1 MAAAMISSLTAEK
14 LACARG
20 DRRVFADLDFR
31 VAAGEALVV
40 EGANGAGKTSLL
52 RLVAG
57 FLAPAGGRL
66 VFESQDGLLSEG
78 EERGRHVGWLGHLDG
93 IKPQLSTG
101 EQLEFFARLY
111 GVPDDVRPLLERV
124 GIARQR
130 ALPCRYLSAGQKKR
144 LGLARL
150 LLSRR
155 PVWLL
160 DEPFAALDT
169 AGRALAADL
178 MRAHCGGGGIVMA
191 ATHDPLGVAGRSLR
205 LEAA

>member
-1 MAAAMISSLTAEK
+1 MIVSLTADK
-14 LACARG
+14 LACVRG
-20 DRRVFADLDFR
+20 DRRIFTDLDFQ

-52 RLVAG
+52 RLIAG
-57 FLAPAGGRL
+57 FLTPASGDIVLNTDKGAIN
-66 VFESQDGLLSEG
+66 EG
-78 EERGRHVGWLGHLDG
+78 EERGRYLGWLGHQDA
-93 IKPQLSTG
+93 IKPQLSVG

-111 GVPDDVRPLLERV
+111 GMQDAILPVLDRV

-130 ALPCRYLSAGQKKR
+130 ELPCRYLSAGQKKR

-150 LLSRR
+150 LLSGRGL
-155 PVWLL
+155 WLL

-178 MRAHCGGGGIVMA
+178 MRSHCSAGGMVIA
-191 ATHDPLGVAGRSLR
+191 ATHDPLGLDARVLR

>member
-1 MAAAMISSLTAEK
+1 M
-14 LACARG
+14 
-20 DRRVFADLDFR
+20 
-31 VAAGEALVV
+31 
-40 EGANGAGKTSLL
+40 
-52 RLVAG
+52 
-57 FLAPAGGRL
+57 
-66 VFESQDGLLSEG
+66 
-78 EERGRHVGWLGHLDG
+78 
-93 IKPQLSTG
+93 
-101 EQLEFFARLY
+101 
-111 GVPDDVRPLLERV
+111 PDDVRPVLERV

-178 MRAHCGGGGIVMA
+178 MRAHCGAGGIVMA
-191 ATHDPLGVAGRSLR
+191 ATHDPLGVMGRSLR
-205 LEAA
+205 LEAV